1 MMGGKDRQYYQNC
14 AMKFLPCGFHD
25 CDNINDI
32 SNQETT
38 NSVKK
43 LKAIC
48 NWHTAQLQI
57 ILRYTYTLSVSALAV
72 GCGQKN
78 TISTTP
84 TTPTTVRMMKSVVL
98 DSAVMTVSPANR
110 KYTMRLPNSRL
121 TKPTY

>member
-1 MMGGKDRQYYQNC
+1 MLH
-14 AMKFLPCGFHD
+14 F
-25 CDNINDI
+25 
-32 SNQETT
+32 
-38 NSVKK
+38 
-43 LKAIC
+43 
-48 NWHTAQLQI
+48 
-57 ILRYTYTLSVSALAV
+57 TYTLSVSASAV